1 MLALNDIAFTIQG
14 ALMTNLDPV
23 SRSPTEEHQLI
34 ASALK
39 GDQAA
44 WARLTEMFS
53 PVLMG
58 AIRAHVGLNDTEE
71 ALQNTWIR
79 VWNSLKK
86 YDPKVAPFI
95 AFCRWHARNAA
106 IDILRRNRRRRH
118 EVAAEDLVGRPE
130 LDSDRDPLDWLAPR
144 GPSEEDLEKEFF
156 DEVVAPQLRES
167 IYCQFL
173 RLTFSL
179 PVPPHELICYGFNK
193 VLGWKPRR
201 IVSDLGPDRMASVE
215 ASLESE
221 LEKESDLSAAMI
233 SGCFDALRLRLASRL
248 GDLLSDLRTR
258 NRYDGLLERP
268 VATTVLQEYFS
279 NDPGGDISAWWWGVH
294 RQVVREAEVHR
305 TPEVDR
311 VLEMLI

>member
-1 MLALNDIAFTIQG
+1 
-14 ALMTNLDPV
+14 MTSPNLV
-23 SRSPTEEHQLI
+23 SGDVCEERTLI

-44 WARLTEMFS
+44 WERLVQMFS
-53 PVLMG
+53 PVLKG
-58 AIRAHVGLNDTEE
+58 AIRAHLGLSDTDE

-86 YDPKVAPFI
+86 YDPEIAPFT

-106 IDILRRNRRRRH
+106 IDILRGNRRRRH
-118 EVAAEDLVGRPE
+118 EVAAEDLVGRSGLE
-130 LDSDRDPLDWLAPR
+130 SDRDPVDWLAPPR
-144 GPSEEDLEKEFF
+144 PSEEDVEREFF

-167 IYCQFL
+167 IYSQFL

-179 PVPPHELICYGFNK
+179 PAPPHELICYGFNK

-201 IVSDLGPDRMASVE
+201 IVSDLGTDRVVSVE
-215 ASLESE
+215 ARLESE
-221 LEKESDLSAAMI
+221 LEKESDLSAATV
-233 SGCFDALRLRLASRL
+233 GACFDTLRLRLASPL
-248 GDLLSDLRTR
+248 GDLLTDLRTR
-258 NRYDGLLERP
+258 NRYDGLLERL

-279 NDPGGDISAWWWGVH
+279 NDPAGDISAWWWGVH

-311 VLEMLI
+311 VLEKLI